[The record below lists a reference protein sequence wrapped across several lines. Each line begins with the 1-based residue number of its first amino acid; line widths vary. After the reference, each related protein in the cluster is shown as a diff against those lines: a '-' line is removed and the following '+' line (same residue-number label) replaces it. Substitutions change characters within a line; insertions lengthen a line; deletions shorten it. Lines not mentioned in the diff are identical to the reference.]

1 MSSTKQP
8 AKYNIKRGHSNKSN
22 HSSLMNQSDMRAKYR
37 KKVRAVLQKNK
48 LLAKALVE
56 ARTKITELESAGSRQ
71 QKIECLALPQ
81 IKLWLEAN
89 LQLAQTMVN
98 NQSRAIKLLQDI
110 MTPGRDFSLAD
121 ISDMDLSDSQD
132 RRQSLHPPGRQYYDE
147 LGNVTVIPEES
158 ESMIDRSNMIE
169 IEPDVD
175 PCSKVTVRRKSRN
188 TRSSAGRRGSLLAAT
203 PVAPGTPDD
212 KDFETAMPL
221 FKVVDEEASILLK
234 EVTGQEKTVVCAE
247 SIVLPPPEKAQG
259 PSVNEYSAAFS
270 YRPKIPRTPDLANK
284 DMNGLSFE
292 DIYCSPVQTRQR
304 PARVSEIPL
313 QPWPRRPETLR
324 QSSHNTRRS
333 GLVELNVADCQSSSS
348 PSVLL
353 ECAFVESPTSTPQRR
368 GNYPASAG
376 MAMPTDLDAPLKE
389 EVPRR
394 KSARKSCMSRP
405 SDTKKT
411 SRVTFV
417 VNRAKECMAAGREVP
432 HDLMPIAAESEG
444 PQKAPYRAASIVSKS
459 EAKVNVEHEG
469 LGDVLPRATD
479 AGVHAVECSND
490 MPERKKESQSENI
503 GSTTEKEASQEAN
516 QPSKQTSRASKK
528 SRSKAREAS
537 TGETEFP
544 QRNSE
549 LLKPEPM
556 DVGATSSTDED
567 GASRSSTGR
576 PLRRNKQPKSYKEPS
591 IHTKLRRPW

>member
-1 MSSTKQP
+1 MKPGKLPRDRVSLQPPTQWPQVRSTAIFQ

-132 RRQSLHPPGRQYYDE
+132 RRQSLHPPGRQYCDE

-175 PCSKVTVRRKSRN
+175 PCS
-188 TRSSAGRRGSLLAAT
+188 
-203 PVAPGTPDD
+203 
-212 KDFETAMPL
+212 
-221 FKVVDEEASILLK
+221 KVVDEEASILLK

-259 PSVNEYSAAFS
+259 PS
-270 YRPKIPRTPDLANK
+270 
-284 DMNGLSFE
+284 
-292 DIYCSPVQTRQR
+292 
-304 PARVSEIPL
+304 
-313 QPWPRRPETLR
+313 

-333 GLVELNVADCQSSSS
+333 GLVELNVADCPSSSS

-353 ECAFVESPTSTPQRR
+353 ERAFVESPTSTPQRR

-376 MAMPTDLDAPLKE
+376 MAMPTDLDATLKE

-444 PQKAPYRAASIVSKS
+444 PQKAPYRAASVVSKS
-459 EAKVNVEHEG
+459 EEKVNVEHEG

-490 MPERKKESQSENI
+490 MPEKKKESQSENI

-567 GASRSSTGR
+567 GAPRSSAGR

-591 IHTKLRRPW
+591 IHT